1 MKSIAPYRGD
11 AAPAKICVIF
21 PGALGDFI
29 CFLPALET
37 LAQTAWVDLFSRREF
52 ADLAP
57 DGVRV
62 GSLER
67 SEISAL
73 FRPQCGDDREARRF
87 FRGYDAVY
95 SWFASGNRDFAVR
108 LDAVTAGRARVFPFR
123 PARAAG
129 HQADYYLSALRPR
142 SASPAQPVVALRND
156 ATRWCDDFWARHS
169 LQRRAV
175 LVIAPGSGTREKNW
189 PAESFLAVIR
199 WWHEMTGGAVLLLV
213 GPVEKERGGIEPL
226 LGGCCIVASDL
237 SLSQAAALLSRSAVY
252 LGNDSGVSHLAA
264 AAGVRTIALFGPSD
278 HRQWAPRGKKV
289 VVVHRGLGCSPCPE
303 TTMKSCPH
311 HACLSELA
319 AEEIISILAQLP
331 EVVILTR

>member
-129 HQADYYLSALRPR
+129 HQADYYLRALRPR